1 MISRQSQGFTLIE
14 LIMVIM
20 VMAIITIGIGRFVS
34 LGTEGYLQTRDREQL
49 QSQARFAVERITRE
63 LRDAVPNSLEVTD
76 DENGHCLAF
85 RPIQYSGDYINQSLT
100 NITTVTGFI
109 TQPTA
114 PIFQINMMLVIN
126 PHKPQDFIIDADPS
140 NDQVAD
146 VSAINSTTEINQW
159 QFELD
164 GQHSFS
170 SGSLARRFYTYT
182 HSVRFCLEN
191 NNLTRTSID
200 NAGTPSQP
208 VLLAQYLDNSLSM
221 FEVNNAALA
230 RSALVAWQFTFSRN
244 GESSRYNHTVQ
255 VMNAP

>member
-20 VMAIITIGIGRFVS
+20 VMAFITIGIGRFVS

-49 QSQARFAVERITRE
+49 QSQARFAVERVARE

-85 RPIQYSGDYINQSLT
+85 RPIQYSGDYVNSNLANIDVISGFLT
-100 NITTVTGFI
+100 QT
-109 TQPTA
+109 TA
-114 PIFQINMMLVIN
+114 PIFETNMMVVIN
-126 PHKPQDFIIDADPS
+126 PHKPQDFDVPS
-140 NDQVAD
+140 DQVAK
-146 VSAINSTTEINQW
+146 VTAINKGTAANQW

-170 SGSLARRFYTYT
+170 SGSLSQRFYIYT
-182 HSVRFCLEN
+182 QSVRFCLEDN
-191 NNLTRTSID
+191 SLTRTTID
-200 NAGTPSQP
+200 NSGIESQP
-208 VLLAQYLDNSLSM
+208 VLLAQYLDAKMSAFTLDN
-221 FEVNNAALA
+221 VALV
-230 RSALVAWQFTFSRN
+230 RSALVAWQFTFTRN

-255 VMNAP
+255 VMNVP

>member
-1 MISRQSQGFTLIE
+1 MILRQSQGFTLIE

-49 QSQARFAVERITRE
+49 QSQARFAVERVARE
-63 LRDAVPNSLEVTD
+63 LRNAVPNSLEITN
-76 DENGHCLAF
+76 NGQCLSF
-85 RPIQYSGDYINQSLT
+85 KPIQYGGDYSNQHLID
-100 NITTVTGFI
+100 ITAIIGFVT
-109 TQPTA
+109 QTA
-114 PIFQINMMLVIN
+114 VPVFQTHMQLVIN
-126 PHKPQDFIIDADPS
+126 PYKLQDFNVPS
-140 NDQVAD
+140 DQVAK
-146 VSAINSTTEINQW
+146 VTAINSTTEINQW

-170 SGSLARRFYTYT
+170 SGSLAQRFYTYT

-200 NAGTPSQP
+200 NSGIESPP
-208 VLLAQYLDNSLSM
+208 VLLAQYIDTSLSY
-221 FEVNNAALA
+221 FQLDNAALA